1 MGMQQRNIRE
11 GIHGVGGAAPHNVNV
26 TDLDTLVTRNAKPHH
41 LEALIRRSNAVLLPG
56 VIRGNDYD
64 HIDGARVTKE
74 PSDS

>member
-26 TDLDTLVTRNAKPHH
+26 TNLDALEARNAQSRH
-41 LEALIRRSNAVLLPG
+41 LEALIRRSNATLLPG
-56 VIRGNDYD
+56 VIRGNDHD